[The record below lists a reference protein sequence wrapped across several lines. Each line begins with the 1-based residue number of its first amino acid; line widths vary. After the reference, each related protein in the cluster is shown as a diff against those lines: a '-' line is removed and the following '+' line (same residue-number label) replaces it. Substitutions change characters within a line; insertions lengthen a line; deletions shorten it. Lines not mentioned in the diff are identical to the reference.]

1 MEMTNGYD
9 VKTISN
15 NSTVHNY
22 TIKLRGDRVYDLY
35 VDKQWVVSRGSYENI
50 LDELKKIMQTND

>member
-1 MEMTNGYD
+1 MSN